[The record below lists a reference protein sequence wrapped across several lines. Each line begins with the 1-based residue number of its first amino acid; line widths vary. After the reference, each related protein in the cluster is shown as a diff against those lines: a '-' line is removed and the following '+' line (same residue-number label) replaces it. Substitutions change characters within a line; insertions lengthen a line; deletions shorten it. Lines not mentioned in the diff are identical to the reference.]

1 MTAASIPFEQL
12 VDLVEERLPIEE
24 RQALLTLAATQ
35 SQDLATI
42 AWLERVLGRM
52 RDDATEN
59 ADAPAALV
67 ARAVQLF
74 APRIALPAPRLR
86 ERVLAALRFDSM
98 LQPLA
103 LGVRAGRAATRQ
115 VLFNANDWD
124 IDLRISRSG
133 TQWVVAGQVLGP
145 GEGGT
150 VELQGPLFAVRT
162 TMNDLWEFTL
172 PPVPPGEYNL
182 MLTLK
187 DTEITTPSLRVGD
200 V

>member
-12 VDLVEERLPIEE
+12 VDLVEERLPPEE
-24 RQALLTLAATQ
+24 RQALLTLAATRP
-35 SQDLATI
+35 QDMATI

-52 RDDATEN
+52 QDDATEN

-67 ARAVQLF
+67 ARTLQLF
-74 APRIALPAPRLR
+74 APRVAPPAPQLR
-86 ERVLAALRFDSM
+86 ERVLAMLRFDSL

-133 TQWVVAGQVLGP
+133 TQWIVAGQVLGP

-150 VELQGPLFAVRT
+150 VELQGPMVAVRT
-162 TMNDLWEFTL
+162 TMNELWEFAL
-172 PPVPPGEYNL
+172 PPVPSGDYNL
-182 MLTLK
+182 TLTLK
-187 DTEITTPSLRVGD
+187 NTEIRTPSLRVGE
-200 V
+200 